1 MKSSL
6 AQPKGECQ
14 RGWSFRCLTLAIAAV
29 AISAVCASGAHAAD
43 ARPAK
48 GNERVLKQPL
58 AIADQGSFFVNGH
71 LTLINY
77 PCATIGP
84 RELRGYCQPGHM
96 VTGQMYVRYQ
106 VPKKQRPGGYPIVL
120 VHGGSHSGAT
130 YETTPDGREGWDT
143 IFLRLGYPVYI
154 VDWPGRARSSF
165 NPDAINQAQMEKN
178 ATLLPASGQR
188 AATIESAWHTFRFGP
203 EYPTQFPNPQ
213 FPFNVLN
220 QYLAQLVINTEA
232 DKPDALVDALA
243 ALLDRIG
250 PAIVLTHSAS
260 GPSGYQLVARRSN
273 LVKGLVSAEPGGTAC
288 SADTDAA
295 SFKATPALTF
305 FGDFTDNH
313 PFWSQKY
320 NECKSMADRIKAAG
334 GDAVTLKLPSV
345 GIFGN
350 SHMLMMEKNN
360 VEIAEWIDKW
370 LRVNVA
376 KRSVRK

>member
-1 MKSSL
+1 MIITQ
-6 AQPKGECQ
+6 A
-14 RGWSFRCLTLAIAAV
+14 RGGRATGAFRCLLSAV
-29 AISAVCASGAHAAD
+29 VVAAVCAGNAQAGNAG
-43 ARPAK
+43 PAT
-48 GNERVLKQPL
+48 GDGSVLKRPL
-58 AIADQGSFFVNGH
+58 TIADQGSFFVNGH
-71 LTLINY
+71 LTLIKN
-77 PCATIGP
+77 PCATDGP
-84 RELRGYCQPGHM
+84 RELRGYCLPGHM

-106 VPKKQRPGGYPIVL
+106 VPEKRRPGGYAIVL
-120 VHGGSHSGAT
+120 VHGGSHSGVT

-165 NPDAINQAQMEKN
+165 NPDAINQAQLEKN
-178 ATLLPASGQR
+178 AALLPASGQR

-213 FPFNVLN
+213 FPFAVLDD
-220 QYLAQLVINTEA
+220 YLAQLVVNTDA

-260 GPSGYQLVARRSN
+260 GPSGYRLVERRPS
-273 LVKGLVSAEPGGTAC
+273 LVKALVSAEPGGTAC

-320 NECKSMADRIKAAG
+320 RECKSMAERIAAAG

-360 VEIAEWIDKW
+360 VEIAQWIDKW
-370 LRVNVA
+370 LQVNVA
-376 KRSVRK
+376 TRPAQK